1 MLKNLMI
8 KDFIEELSS
17 SSPAPGGGSVAALSA
32 ALASSLGS
40 MVFNLTV
47 GKRNYD
53 ELGEADKHK
62 IMNSLEKTEKGS
74 EEFLRLMEEDTDSFL
89 QLMSAFRL
97 PKDTEENKKLRVEK
111 IQQGYKA
118 AIEVPLKV
126 ASSAFK
132 IYDYILTAC
141 ELGNSNAISDAG
153 VAALLIETAIEGA
166 VLNVKI
172 NLSSVKDEVYKAE
185 IYEKINKLVSEGKQN
200 RDNILNIVES
210 KL

>member
-47 GKRNYD
+47 GKKNYD
-53 ELGEADKHK
+53 ELGEAEKNK
-62 IMNSLEKTEKGS
+62 ILSSLEKTKRGS

-89 QLMSAFRL
+89 KLMSAFRL
-97 PKDTEENKKLRVEK
+97 PKDTEENKKLRGEK

-141 ELGNSNAISDAG
+141 ELGNINAVSDAG
-153 VAALLIETAIEGA
+153 VAALLIQTAIEGA

-172 NLSSVKDEVYKAE
+172 NLSSIKDEMYKTE
-185 IYEKINKLVSEGKQN
+185 VSKQIDNLVNEGKSRKN
-200 RDNILNIVES
+200 HILSIVEA
-210 KL
+210 KF

>member
-8 KDFIEELSS
+8 KDFIEELGS
-17 SSPAPGGGSVAALSA
+17 SSPAPGGGSVSALSA
-32 ALASSLGS
+32 ALASALGS

-47 GKRNYD
+47 GKKNYD
-53 ELGEADKHK
+53 ELSEADKNK
-62 IMNSLEKTEKGS
+62 IQNSLHETEKGR
-74 EEFLRLMEEDTDSFL
+74 EDFLRLMEEDTDSFM

-97 PKDTEENKKLRVEK
+97 PKDTEENKKVRGEK

-126 ASSAFK
+126 ALSAFK
-132 IYDYILTAC
+132 IYDYILTAS
-141 ELGNSNAISDAG
+141 ELGNSNAVSDAG
-153 VAALLIETAIEGA
+153 VAALLIQTAIEGA

-172 NLSSVKDEVYKAE
+172 NLSSVKDETYKAE
-185 IYEKINKLVSEGKQN
+185 ISKQINKLVTEGKQR
-200 RDNILNIVES
+200 RDHILSIVES

>member
-47 GKRNYD
+47 GKKNYD
-53 ELGEADKHK
+53 ELGEAEKNK
-62 IMNSLEKTEKGS
+62 ILSSLEETKRGS

-89 QLMSAFRL
+89 KLMSAFRL
-97 PKDTEENKKLRVEK
+97 PKDTEENKKLRGEK

-141 ELGNSNAISDAG
+141 ELGNINAVSDAG
-153 VAALLIETAIEGA
+153 VAALLIQTAIEGA

-172 NLSSVKDEVYKAE
+172 NLSSIKDEMYKTE
-185 IYEKINKLVSEGKQN
+185 VSKQIDNLVNEGKSRKN
-200 RDNILNIVES
+200 HILSIVEA
-210 KL
+210 KF

>member
-8 KDFIEELSS
+8 KDFIEELGS
-17 SSPAPGGGSVAALSA
+17 SSPAPGGGSVSALSA
-32 ALASSLGS
+32 ALASALGS
-40 MVFNLTV
+40 MVLNLTV
-47 GKRNYD
+47 GKKNYD
-53 ELGEADKHK
+53 ELSEADKNK
-62 IMNSLEKTEKGS
+62 IQNSLHQTEKGR
-74 EEFLRLMEEDTDSFL
+74 EDFLRLMEEDTDSFM

-97 PKDTEENKKLRVEK
+97 PKDTEENKKVRGEK

-141 ELGNSNAISDAG
+141 ELGNINAVSDAG
-153 VAALLIETAIEGA
+153 VAALLIQTAIEGA

-172 NLSSVKDEVYKAE
+172 NLSSVKDETYKAE
-185 IYEKINKLVSEGKQN
+185 ISNQINKLVTEGKQSK
-200 RDNILNIVES
+200 DHILSIVES